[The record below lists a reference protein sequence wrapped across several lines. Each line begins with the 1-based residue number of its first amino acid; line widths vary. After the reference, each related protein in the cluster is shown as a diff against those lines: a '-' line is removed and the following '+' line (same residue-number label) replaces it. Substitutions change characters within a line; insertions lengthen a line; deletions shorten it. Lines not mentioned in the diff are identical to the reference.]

1 MAEVDIK
8 GKKVSFLD
16 KNWPSHM
23 AEVDIPVKGKKSYIF
38 TFGLE

>member
-8 GKKVSFLD
+8 GKKVSFFD

-23 AEVDIPVKGKKSYIF
+23 AEVDIKGKKVRF
-38 TFGLE
+38 LHLG